1 MATSRQKQ
9 LASLH
14 WRRQREQCFWQNKVE
29 GVPEHFP
36 TNLSA
41 RAPLSLILFC
51 VLLLGWIMI
60 LVLHVSFYPPSLLK
74 YFIHASPAIQPWCWT
89 LALGFDLSSPSIS
102 TQGALTTKTC
112 ISNTLLLLRS
122 EHIFLPDPTSPPC
135 WLTDLWFFFLLFYP
149 WCRTSLKLFF
159 HSQVLTSPLE
169 TKKSHSIQSQ
179 SWSYKHSCPVISS
192 LPALLPSLHNWS
204 SSTQDQDPDHYFTVH
219 WLISIFSSNFFFL
232 SLHIL
237 SLVPLPF
244 PCVHL
249 STVLFSSKHCLKFNS
264 PISTPLF

>member
-112 ISNTLLLLRS
+112 ISNTLLRS

-149 WCRTSLKLFF
+149 WCRTSLKIFF
-159 HSQVLTSPLE
+159 HSQVLTSPRRPRNHTVFNHTVKVINTAVLWSLLYLYYSPASITGVLPPR
-169 TKKSHSIQSQ
+169 TKIQTTISQCTGLSLSSH
-179 SWSYKHSCPVISS
+179 
-192 LPALLPSLHNWS
+192 
-204 SSTQDQDPDHYFTVH
+204 
-219 WLISIFSSNFFFL
+219 LISFFS

-249 STVLFSSKHCLKFNS
+249 SNVLFSSKHCLKFNS